1 MCIRD
6 RIFFALL
13 IAHALFD
20 YPLQGDFLSRNKN
33 RHYKDENNNVK
44 GLWIHCLTSH
54 SILHAGSVWLITGS
68 FVIGIMEFA
77 LHWVIDFLKCEGITN
92 FKVWDEVKNVIGSG
106 GVLNKPI
113 RTGLEMNTEP
123 IIDVDMESG
132 DAIWIPKHFP
142 HLATSLTPRLSV
154 SFPLAEC
161 TDVDTVRE
169 DRTWI
174 TL

>member
-1 MCIRD
+1 MILD
-6 RIFFALL
+6 QQIQNLIVNNDLIAGLQIFFALL

-92 FKVWDEVKNVIGSG
+92 FHTDQFLHVLCRILYVIILWKMS
-106 GVLNKPI
+106 
-113 RTGLEMNTEP
+113 
-123 IIDVDMESG
+123 
-132 DAIWIPKHFP
+132 
-142 HLATSLTPRLSV
+142 
-154 SFPLAEC
+154 
-161 TDVDTVRE
+161 
-169 DRTWI
+169 
-174 TL
+174 

>member
-1 MCIRD
+1 MILD
-6 RIFFALL
+6 QQIQNLIVNNDLIAGLQIFFALL

-92 FKVWDEVKNVIGSG
+92 FHADQFLHVLCRILYVII
-106 GVLNKPI
+106 LWK
-113 RTGLEMNTEP
+113 M
-123 IIDVDMESG
+123 
-132 DAIWIPKHFP
+132 A
-142 HLATSLTPRLSV
+142 
-154 SFPLAEC
+154 
-161 TDVDTVRE
+161 
-169 DRTWI
+169 
-174 TL
+174 

>member
-1 MCIRD
+1 MILD
-6 RIFFALL
+6 QQIQNLIVNNDLIAGLQIFFALI

-92 FKVWDEVKNVIGSG
+92 FHTDQFLHVLCRILYVII
-106 GVLNKPI
+106 LWK
-113 RTGLEMNTEP
+113 M
-123 IIDVDMESG
+123 
-132 DAIWIPKHFP
+132 A
-142 HLATSLTPRLSV
+142 
-154 SFPLAEC
+154 
-161 TDVDTVRE
+161 
-169 DRTWI
+169 
-174 TL
+174 

>member
-1 MCIRD
+1 MILD
-6 RIFFALL
+6 QQIQNLIVNNDLIAGLQIFFALL

-68 FVIGIMEFA
+68 FVIGIMEFV

-92 FKVWDEVKNVIGSG
+92 FHTDQFLHVLCRILYVII
-106 GVLNKPI
+106 LWK
-113 RTGLEMNTEP
+113 M
-123 IIDVDMESG
+123 
-132 DAIWIPKHFP
+132 A
-142 HLATSLTPRLSV
+142 
-154 SFPLAEC
+154 
-161 TDVDTVRE
+161 
-169 DRTWI
+169 
-174 TL
+174 

>member
-1 MCIRD
+1 MILD
-6 RIFFALL
+6 QQIQNLIGNNDLIAGLQIFFALL

-77 LHWVIDFLKCEGITN
+77 LHWVIDFLKCEGVTN
-92 FKVWDEVKNVIGSG
+92 FHTDQFLHVLCRILYVII
-106 GVLNKPI
+106 LWK
-113 RTGLEMNTEP
+113 M
-123 IIDVDMESG
+123 
-132 DAIWIPKHFP
+132 A
-142 HLATSLTPRLSV
+142 
-154 SFPLAEC
+154 
-161 TDVDTVRE
+161 
-169 DRTWI
+169 
-174 TL
+174 

>member
-1 MCIRD
+1 MILD
-6 RIFFALL
+6 QQIQNLIGNNDLIAGLQIFFALL

-33 RHYKDENNNVK
+33 RHYKDENHNVK

-92 FKVWDEVKNVIGSG
+92 FHTDQFLHVLCRILYVII
-106 GVLNKPI
+106 LWK
-113 RTGLEMNTEP
+113 M
-123 IIDVDMESG
+123 
-132 DAIWIPKHFP
+132 A
-142 HLATSLTPRLSV
+142 
-154 SFPLAEC
+154 
-161 TDVDTVRE
+161 
-169 DRTWI
+169 
-174 TL
+174 

>member
-1 MCIRD
+1 MILD
-6 RIFFALL
+6 QQIQNLIGNNDLIAGLQILFALL

-92 FKVWDEVKNVIGSG
+92 FHTDQFLHVLCRILYVII
-106 GVLNKPI
+106 LWK
-113 RTGLEMNTEP
+113 M
-123 IIDVDMESG
+123 
-132 DAIWIPKHFP
+132 A
-142 HLATSLTPRLSV
+142 
-154 SFPLAEC
+154 
-161 TDVDTVRE
+161 
-169 DRTWI
+169 
-174 TL
+174 

>member
-1 MCIRD
+1 MILD
-6 RIFFALL
+6 QQIQNLIVNNDLIAGLQIFFALL

-33 RHYKDENNNVK
+33 RHYKDDNNNVK

-92 FKVWDEVKNVIGSG
+92 FHTDQFLHVLCRILYVII
-106 GVLNKPI
+106 LWK
-113 RTGLEMNTEP
+113 M
-123 IIDVDMESG
+123 
-132 DAIWIPKHFP
+132 A
-142 HLATSLTPRLSV
+142 
-154 SFPLAEC
+154 
-161 TDVDTVRE
+161 
-169 DRTWI
+169 
-174 TL
+174 

>member
-1 MCIRD
+1 VILD
-6 RIFFALL
+6 QQIQNLIVNNDLIAGLQIFFALL

-92 FKVWDEVKNVIGSG
+92 FHTDQFLHVLCRILYVII
-106 GVLNKPI
+106 LWK
-113 RTGLEMNTEP
+113 M
-123 IIDVDMESG
+123 
-132 DAIWIPKHFP
+132 A
-142 HLATSLTPRLSV
+142 
-154 SFPLAEC
+154 
-161 TDVDTVRE
+161 
-169 DRTWI
+169 
-174 TL
+174 

>member
-1 MCIRD
+1 MILD
-6 RIFFALL
+6 QQIQNLIVNNDLIAGLQILFALL

-77 LHWVIDFLKCEGITN
+77 LHWVIDFLKCEAITN
-92 FKVWDEVKNVIGSG
+92 FHTDQFLHVLCRILYVII
-106 GVLNKPI
+106 LWK
-113 RTGLEMNTEP
+113 M
-123 IIDVDMESG
+123 
-132 DAIWIPKHFP
+132 A
-142 HLATSLTPRLSV
+142 
-154 SFPLAEC
+154 
-161 TDVDTVRE
+161 
-169 DRTWI
+169 
-174 TL
+174 

>member
-1 MCIRD
+1 MILEQQILNLSGNND
-6 RIFFALL
+6 LIAGLQIFFALL

-92 FKVWDEVKNVIGSG
+92 FHTDQFLHVLCRILYVIILWKMS
-106 GVLNKPI
+106 
-113 RTGLEMNTEP
+113 
-123 IIDVDMESG
+123 
-132 DAIWIPKHFP
+132 
-142 HLATSLTPRLSV
+142 
-154 SFPLAEC
+154 
-161 TDVDTVRE
+161 
-169 DRTWI
+169 
-174 TL
+174 

>member
-1 MCIRD
+1 MILD
-6 RIFFALL
+6 QQIQNLIGNNDLIAGLQIFYALL
-13 IAHALFD
+13 IAPALFD

-92 FKVWDEVKNVIGSG
+92 FHTDQFLHVLCRILYVII
-106 GVLNKPI
+106 LWK
-113 RTGLEMNTEP
+113 M
-123 IIDVDMESG
+123 
-132 DAIWIPKHFP
+132 A
-142 HLATSLTPRLSV
+142 
-154 SFPLAEC
+154 
-161 TDVDTVRE
+161 
-169 DRTWI
+169 
-174 TL
+174 

>member
-1 MCIRD
+1 MILD
-6 RIFFALL
+6 QQIQNLIVNNDLIAGLQILFALL

-92 FKVWDEVKNVIGSG
+92 FHTDQFLHVLCRIIYVII
-106 GVLNKPI
+106 LWK
-113 RTGLEMNTEP
+113 M
-123 IIDVDMESG
+123 
-132 DAIWIPKHFP
+132 A
-142 HLATSLTPRLSV
+142 
-154 SFPLAEC
+154 
-161 TDVDTVRE
+161 
-169 DRTWI
+169 
-174 TL
+174 